1 LAVLASRDVDVAIT
15 HAPAAE
21 EAFLAAHPAWRY
33 TKVMFNEFL
42 LVGPVADPA
51 HVKGA
56 PTVAIAMRRIA
67 ASGERFISRGDSSG
81 THQREERLWK
91 DAGSRPAA
99 DRLVIAGAGM
109 GATLRVASETGAY
122 TLTDRATFAQHV
134 DRLALVPLFEGAVPL
149 FEGAAE
155 FMNTYAVITNPE
167 ASRAALAASFAG
179 WLTSGDGRTVIE
191 GFQIRSGVPAFRPW
205 PLSRPRSAPWD
216 TPR

>member
-1 LAVLASRDVDVAIT
+1 MLASRDVDVAIT

-33 TKVMFNEFL
+33 TKVMFNDFV
-42 LVGPVADPA
+42 LVGPVGDPA
-51 HVKGA
+51 DVKRA

-67 ASGERFISRGDSSG
+67 VSGERFISRGDSSG
-81 THQREERLWK
+81 THEREESLWK

-109 GATLRVASETGAY
+109 GATLRAASETGAY

-134 DRLALVPLFEGAVPL
+134 DGLALVPL

-155 FMNTYAVITNPE
+155 FMNTYAVITNPD
-167 ASRAALAASFAG
+167 APGARIAASFAG
-179 WLTSGDGRTVIE
+179 WLTNGDGRTVIE

-205 PLSRPRSAPWD
+205 PLSRPRSAPSD
-216 TPR
+216 TPQ